1 MAQELATERY
11 PEQIAGVISCWHP
24 LLIRAGWKMYD
35 KFGRML
41 RIESTLRDVTYF
53 SHYRQVEKRDGTTV
67 RRRAPVKKT
76 IYSLAALREL
86 LAAAN
91 GRYVEFIA
99 AIEDRRVAGRRLR
112 KLVRSVRQAARHYR
126 GLHFFEEQDERML
139 QAIARGE
146 FPLQGMTNG
155 ELRARLPGRSSGQVS
170 RLLKRLRVHGL
181 IRKIARSHR
190 YHLTGFGKR
199 AIALAFKLRETVVLP
214 ELDVIRAVT

>member
-1 MAQELATERY
+1 M
-11 PEQIAGVISCWHP
+11 
-24 LLIRAGWKMYD
+24 
-35 KFGRML
+35 
-41 RIESTLRDVTYF
+41 
-53 SHYRQVEKRDGTTV
+53 
-67 RRRAPVKKT
+67 KKT

-146 FPLQGMTNG
+146 FPLRGMTNG

-181 IRKIARSHR
+181 IRKS
-190 YHLTGFGKR
+190 
-199 AIALAFKLRETVVLP
+199 
-214 ELDVIRAVT
+214 RAVTVTI